1 MVHQE
6 KRSSRPLRIEPL
18 PDSGFTLLEILVAF
32 FILTILLG
40 LLYRAVRDTEGL
52 TTRIE
57 NTNRVYERVQMA
69 FLKIRQELLSTYIN
83 PNDPLTYFI
92 GSPQYSAENEHD
104 TLLFTSMAQTRLM
117 QNAPVSHL
125 EGIQYI
131 LLPENHGKNYLLAHE
146 QDTNLLSFGTQAV
159 VADPL
164 LRHVRSLR
172 IFYFDGR
179 QWSNQWNS
187 LQSHMIPLMVKIRVA
202 IQAKGGN
209 VKRFTDVFPLPMS
222 TLGQT
227 QSGGGGTSAGGIP

>member
-1 MVHQE
+1 MKDQG
-6 KRSSRPLRIEPL
+6 KKSSWRIL
-18 PDSGFTLLEILVAF
+18 PESTSDSGFTLLEILVAF

-57 NTNRVYERVQMA
+57 RSNRVYERVQMA

-131 LLPENHGKNYLLAHE
+131 LLPEKHGKGYLLAHE

-164 LRHVRSLR
+164 LHQVRSLR

-187 LQSHMIPLMVKIRVA
+187 LQSHLIPMMVKIIIR
-202 IQAKGGN
+202 IQSKGHQII
-209 VKRFTDVFPLPMS
+209 RFTDVFPLPMS

-227 QSGGGGTSAGGIP
+227 QAGGGGSQSGGIP

>member
-1 MVHQE
+1 M
-6 KRSSRPLRIEPL
+6 KRNTPHPLSSNSGKTGDE
-18 PDSGFTLLEILVAF
+18 GFTLLEILVAF

-40 LLYRAVRDTEGL
+40 LLYKSVKDTENL
-52 TTRIE
+52 ATRIE
-57 NTNRVYERVQMA
+57 RNNRIYEEVQIA
-69 FLKIRQELLSTYIN
+69 FLKIREELLSTYIN

-131 LLPENHGKNYLLAHE
+131 LLPEKKGKNYLLAHE

-159 VADPL
+159 IANPL

-172 IFYFDGR
+172 IYYFDGK

-187 LQSHMIPLMVKIRVA
+187 LQSHMVPLMVKIRIS
-202 IQAKGGN
+202 IQDKSGN
-209 VKRFTDVFPLPMS
+209 LKRFTDVFPLPMS

-227 QSGGGGTSAGGIP
+227 QTGGLPGGVP